1 MNMLTDRTTQG
12 LSQNMLNRDTFV
24 HRQTEN
30 MELNESR
37 LRVTLKFYFCQ
48 PVLFK
53 NTGCLQKM

>member
-37 LRVTLKFYFCQ
+37 LRVTLKFYF
-48 PVLFK
+48 VNLS
-53 NTGCLQKM
+53 CLTR